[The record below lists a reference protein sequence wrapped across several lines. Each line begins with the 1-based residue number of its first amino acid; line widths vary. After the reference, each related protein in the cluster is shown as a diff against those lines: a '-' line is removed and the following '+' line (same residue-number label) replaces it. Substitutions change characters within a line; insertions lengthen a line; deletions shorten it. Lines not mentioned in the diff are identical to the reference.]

1 MPGERTALMD
11 ALGPRQLEPDAW
23 HRWIAEALAL
33 LLRRPGRW
41 ILWTA
46 GILLLAWIAQQ
57 SRWDWFR
64 QAALL
69 FLAPISLTVFVR
81 IALYA
86 DYGQPAQSG
95 DFLPDNRDCMLALGL
110 AAVVFTLLGVF
121 AASWQPAVAAFQNL
135 LIEYGLYEPVSPE
148 GLPAPP
154 LLAQALLG
162 PVLILG
168 GLMGLALV
176 AVLSL
181 MLLFGQWFL
190 LPMLVLHR
198 PPVAPA
204 FAASIQGC
212 RLNPVPVSG
221 MLGVLLIG
229 LAAVLLSLGWLAP
242 VMLPYFGALLYVAYR
257 DVFLGRSENQP
268 VRVDEPAPAGFA

>member
-1 MPGERTALMD
+1 MD

-23 HRWIAEALAL
+23 RRWIPEALAL
-33 LLRRPGRW
+33 LLRQPGRW

-46 GILLLAWIAQQ
+46 GIMLLAWVAQQ

-64 QAALL
+64 QGALL
-69 FLAPISLTVFVR
+69 FLAPLGLTVYVR
-81 IALYA
+81 IALFA
-86 DYGQPAQSG
+86 DYSQPARAG
-95 DFLPDNRDCMLALGL
+95 DFLPDNRDCMLAIGL
-110 AAVVFTLLGVF
+110 AAVLFALLGLL
-121 AASWQPAVAAFQNL
+121 AASWQPVAGAFEDL
-135 LIEYGLYEPVSPE
+135 LVTSGLYDPVSPE

-154 LLAQALLG
+154 LLSHALLG

-168 GLMGLALV
+168 GLIGLALIG
-176 AVLSL
+176 VLSL

-198 PPVAPA
+198 PPVPPA
-204 FAASIQGC
+204 LAASLQGC

-221 MLGVLLIG
+221 MLGVLLFG

-242 VMLPYFGALLYVAYR
+242 VLLPYAGALLYVAYR

-268 VRVDEPAPAGFA
+268 VRVEEPAPAGIA